1 MFNNYA
7 YKEYNTNN
15 LNSRINS
22 ANKVELV
29 QLIYENIAQ
38 RLMRLSVIAESL
50 VKENNYK
57 LIKEKT
63 ELVQKVLTIIELGL
77 LAHLDKEN
85 GKDVAKNLETFY
97 IASISAITQANL
109 KNNPQEFK
117 KLSNTYNA
125 MGEAWKTIKI

>member
-7 YKEYNTNN
+7 YKEYNTNS
-15 LNSRINS
+15 LNSKINS

-77 LAHLDKEN
+77 LAQYHQHVYHK
-85 GKDVAKNLETFY
+85 FM
-97 IASISAITQANL
+97 L
-109 KNNPQEFK
+109 KV
-117 KLSNTYNA
+117 
-125 MGEAWKTIKI
+125 

>member
-1 MFNNYA
+1 
-7 YKEYNTNN
+7 
-15 LNSRINS
+15 
-22 ANKVELV
+22 
-29 QLIYENIAQ
+29 
-38 RLMRLSVIAESL
+38 MRLSVIAESL

>member
-7 YKEYNTNN
+7 YKEYNTNS
-15 LNSRINS
+15 LNSKINS
-22 ANKVELV
+22 ANKV
-29 QLIYENIAQ
+29 
-38 RLMRLSVIAESL
+38 
-50 VKENNYK
+50 
-57 LIKEKT
+57 